1 MRAMVWGFAGVLA
14 LQLLTL
20 LAVLASLRRLRR
32 EVGFLR
38 VAALGTLLRE
48 FRERGGAPSS

>member
-1 MRAMVWGFAGVLA
+1 MSAMVWGFAGLLA

-20 LAVLASLRRLRR
+20 MAVLASLRRLRR

-38 VAALGTLLRE
+38 VAAIGTLLRE
-48 FRERGGAPSS
+48 FRERGDPSP